1 MNVLGRFAIACGCVV
16 CALVCAPLE
25 RCDAGQ
31 FSSLVVFGDSLSDI
45 GNIAQAPLISTPGP
59 SYWNG
64 RFSNGPVYA
73 ESLTTG
79 LGLQTLVRSTSSG
92 GNDFAYGGAKTTGTS
107 FPDNLFVQDVDDQV
121 GQYLSSRTAN
131 ATTLYVVFA
140 GANDLLQGQ
149 TNMTVP
155 VNSLQTSMNR
165 LVTAGA
171 RTFLVFNLP
180 PLGNTP
186 RFNGSA
192 STMTQYNNLTQQYN
206 TALATMVNG
215 LHASNPAVT
224 VYQFD
229 VSALVKSAI
238 TNPQAFGLT
247 NVTNSAAP
255 GLTPGAS
262 SYDTSKEVP
271 NPNEYVFWDDI
282 HPTTF
287 VHAIL
292 AQRAL
297 DLFRLPGDF
306 NHDNEVDSADYV
318 LWRAGR
324 TPLHIA
330 DDYNIWRAHA
340 GQLSGGG
347 TNSPESAT
355 VPEPG
360 TIIMSCLVF

>member
-1 MNVLGRFAIACGCVV
+1 MIRRILHLVILLVM
-16 CALVCAPLE
+16 ALVFDCTAVG
-25 RCDAGQ
+25 AS
-31 FSSLVVFGDSLSDI
+31 FSNLVVFGDSLSDI
-45 GNIAQAPLISTPGP
+45 GNIAQAPLINTPGP
-59 SYWNG
+59 YYWNG

-73 ESLTTG
+73 EPLTTG
-79 LGLQTLVRSTSSG
+79 LGLPTLARSTSTG

-107 FPDNLFVQDVDDQV
+107 FPDNLFVQDIDDQV
-121 GQYLSSRTAN
+121 SHYLSSRTAN

-229 VSALVKSAI
+229 VSALVKSAL
-238 TNPQAFGLT
+238 TNPQAF
-247 NVTNSAAP
+247 
-255 GLTPGAS
+255 
-262 SYDTSKEVP
+262 
-271 NPNEYVFWDDI
+271 
-282 HPTTF
+282 
-287 VHAIL
+287 
-292 AQRAL
+292 
-297 DLFRLPGDF
+297 
-306 NHDNEVDSADYV
+306 
-318 LWRAGR
+318 
-324 TPLHIA
+324 
-330 DDYNIWRAHA
+330 
-340 GQLSGGG
+340 
-347 TNSPESAT
+347 
-355 VPEPG
+355 
-360 TIIMSCLVF
+360 